1 MDDGIIIDDS
11 NFEEYFKD
19 ASKHRPEKG
28 ECLAIFRSM
37 AELVNG
43 DIKQEVIL
51 AVTTNEYGGQ
61 SAVQTLIKKCNMSY
75 KEALRVCKE
84 ICQDCTKL
92 SDQEVLDKPYKFLFE
107 KQYYANKD
115 YVPKDN
121 PHWQIV
127 GLKNISIKDIDIRTE
142 SSLQEST

>member
-1 MDDGIIIDDS
+1 MADDVIIDDS
-11 NFEEYFKD
+11 NFEQYFKD

-28 ECLAIFRSM
+28 ECLAIFKSM

-61 SAVQTLIKKCNMSY
+61 GAVQTLMKKCNMSY

-84 ICQDCTKL
+84 ICQDCTTL
-92 SDQEVLDKPYKFLFE
+92 SEQEVLDKPYKFLFE
-107 KQYYANKD
+107 KQYYTHKD
-115 YVPKDN
+115 FVPKDN
-121 PHWQIV
+121 PHWQVV
-127 GLKNISIKDIDIRTE
+127 GLKNISIKDIEIKTE
-142 SSLQEST
+142 PVEQESA